1 MMDMLDPQLM
11 APPNGVGT
19 MESMPSQQAAILGT
33 PSLDPSWGY
42 DLNLLSHAASHVAAG
57 AQDYSMSGVPQ
68 VSQEQMQGPM
78 QPMLAGVSEAATQD
92 YQPRILTEGYG
103 SANLFETTDIGDP
116 MQDFTHFLDSVGLSS
131 DWHTNIFGDQADTL
145 SPELKAENLNIPR
158 GMHPNGENID
168 PGLMPPNKEEVST
181 FSRFGSRLPSLQP
194 ESRTPD
200 NRPAEMPR
208 SVLDDNPMRNRPA
221 TWELSDNDRQ
231 VFASKLAAFDSVMP
245 KGKKIPS
252 YPEL

>member
-57 AQDYSMSGVPQ
+57 AQNYDMSGMPQ
-68 VSQEQMQGPM
+68 VSQEQMQEPM
-78 QPMLAGVSEAATQD
+78 QPMLAGVSEAAGQD

-103 SANLFETTDIGDP
+103 SSNLFESTDIGDP

-158 GMHPNGENID
+158 ALHPNGENID

-231 VFASKLAAFDSVMP
+231 VFASKLAGFDSVMP
-245 KGKKIPS
+245 KGKKTS
-252 YPEL
+252 TYPEP